1 MQRSRNGFLISL
13 WVAKHCPEAF
23 SSLEETT
30 RTILLTML
38 ASQANQKLGRKPK
51 FEGIISG
58 KEASLLWRIQSSNSR
73 EQETLLRHTLEFGL
87 NLVRNGFITITPDE
101 KLEKWNLILSPEGNM
116 LAERLNAQN
125 PKIQVNY

>member
-1 MQRSRNGFLISL
+1 M
-13 WVAKHCPEAF
+13 
-23 SSLEETT
+23 LE
-30 RTILLTML
+30 
-38 ASQANQKLGRKPK
+38 SQANQKLGRKPK

-87 NLVRNGFITITPDE
+87 NLVRNGFISITPDE

-125 PKIQVNY
+125 PKGSS